1 MKHHEHRGSG
11 NNQAHETFV
20 MPCPDCGGPL
30 MLTPDDLSVGKS
42 IQCSHCDHELR
53 LATRKTPGG
62 SQYWRLEGE
71 NND

>member
-1 MKHHEHRGSG
+1 
-11 NNQAHETFV
+11 
-20 MPCPDCGGPL
+20 